1 LVLKWCDHG
10 GRCGD
15 HGLWFSNERMKV
27 AVFAWNLR
35 IDFL

>member
-15 HGLWFSNERMKV
+15 HGLWFSNDER
-27 AVFAWNLR
+27 
-35 IDFL
+35 